1 MLMIFTTKSLIYTC
15 AAGAV
20 GLIFYF
26 IFGQLLKLTWLGIA
40 LTIACAALGFVV
52 ATFKIPDT
60 NALEIT
66 RKAGGENI
74 DTTFLRWMK
83 FRKKGNVI
91 YTYLGTEEEKNNG

>member
-1 MLMIFTTKSLIYTC
+1 MIFTTKSLIYTC

-26 IFGQLLKLTWLGIA
+26 IFGTLLKLTWLGIA

-74 DTTFLRWMK
+74 DDIIMRYIK
-83 FRKKGNVI
+83 FKKNSKKLYV
-91 YTYLGTEEEKNNG
+91 YTKEEKPNE